1 MVMSI
6 PDHVVRETMTGG
18 QERSLEGIIDELK
31 RREDPA
37 SRENMARF
45 GIRTDRALGGTSLW
59 DLRKMAKGIR
69 TDHEI
74 ALALWATGIHEAR
87 ILATLVEDPDRVTE
101 GQMEEW
107 VGDLDSWDI
116 CDQCCSNVFS
126 FTPLG
131 WKKALEW
138 SVREEE
144 FVKRAGFALMAALA
158 VHDKTASDEQFDPF
172 LVAIE
177 GGASDPRNFVRKA
190 VNWALRQIGKRNQ
203 ALNAA
208 AIATAE
214 RIRDGG
220 SRTARWVS
228 ADALRELRS
237 EAVQVRLA
245 RRKEKISGKP
255 KA

>member
-1 MVMSI
+1 
-6 PDHVVRETMTGG
+6 
-18 QERSLEGIIDELK
+18 
-31 RREDPA
+31 
-37 SRENMARF
+37 
-45 GIRTDRALGGTSLW
+45 
-59 DLRKMAKGIR
+59 
-69 TDHEI
+69 
-74 ALALWATGIHEAR
+74 
-87 ILATLVEDPDRVTE
+87 
-101 GQMEEW
+101 
-107 VGDLDSWDI
+107 
-116 CDQCCSNVFS
+116 
-126 FTPLG
+126 LG